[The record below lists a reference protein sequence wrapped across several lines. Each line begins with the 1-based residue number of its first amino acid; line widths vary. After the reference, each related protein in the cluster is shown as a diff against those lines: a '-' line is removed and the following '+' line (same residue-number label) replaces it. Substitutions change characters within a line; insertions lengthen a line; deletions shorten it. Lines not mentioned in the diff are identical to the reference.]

1 MHQDDKQLARLYT
14 LATEQGYAS
23 AQFSLGGMYYEGEGV
38 PQDNVYAHMWWS
50 IAASTGD
57 DRAKVKI
64 KLVEEKMTTSDIS
77 EARRLAGERIKK
89 NYKG

>member
-1 MHQDDKQLARLYT
+1 MHQDDKQLARLYI
-14 LATEQGYAS
+14 LAAEQGYAD
-23 AQFSLGGMYYEGEGV
+23 AQYNLGLMYSRGFGV

-57 DRAKVKI
+57 DFAKVKI

-77 EARRLAGERIKK
+77 QAWRLAGERIKK

>member
-1 MHQDDKQLARLYT
+1 
-14 LATEQGYAS
+14 
-23 AQFSLGGMYYEGEGV
+23 MYCNAKGV
-38 PQDNVYAHMWWS
+38 PQDNVYAYMWYGNDT
-50 IAASTGD
+50 STGD
-57 DRAKVKI
+57 DGAKVKL

>member
-1 MHQDDKQLARLYT
+1 
-14 LATEQGYAS
+14 
-23 AQFSLGGMYYEGEGV
+23 
-38 PQDNVYAHMWWS
+38 MWWS

-57 DRAKVKI
+57 DGAKVKI

-77 EARRLAGERIKK
+77 EARRLAGERVKK